1 MLKITSWPL
10 VTLSKDTESA
20 NPPFFWWEEL
30 EFFSWFFFFCNFVGE
45 MDEHFFFFSFIIG
58 SVDFDENTL
67 HSDYIYIILMIN
79 CHLKCVS
86 FTYTTHIVAQLWILM
101 FASTLVCNA
110 CYIYFFF
117 YSYATLKIWNFI

>member
-1 MLKITSWPL
+1 MSVEDHIMAFSHIVQGYRISKSPL
-10 VTLSKDTESA
+10 LLVRGARVFQLG
-20 NPPFFWWEEL
+20 
-30 EFFSWFFFFCNFVGE
+30 FFFVILWGRWMNI
-45 MDEHFFFFSFIIG
+45 FFFSFIIG

-117 YSYATLKIWNFI
+117 YSYATLKI

>member
-1 MLKITSWPL
+1 MSVEDHIMAFSHIVQGYRISKSPL
-10 VTLSKDTESA
+10 LLVRGARVFQL
-20 NPPFFWWEEL
+20 
-30 EFFSWFFFFCNFVGE
+30 FFFFVILWGRWMNI
-45 MDEHFFFFSFIIG
+45 FFFFSFIIG

-67 HSDYIYIILMIN
+67 HSDYIYRILMIN

-86 FTYTTHIVAQLWILM
+86 FTYTTHVVAQLWILM

-117 YSYATLKIWNFI
+117 YSYATLKI

>member
-1 MLKITSWPL
+1 MNI
-10 VTLSKDTESA
+10 
-20 NPPFFWWEEL
+20 
-30 EFFSWFFFFCNFVGE
+30 
-45 MDEHFFFFSFIIG
+45 FFFSFIIG

-67 HSDYIYIILMIN
+67 PSDYIYIILMIN

-110 CYIYFFF
+110 CYIYFFLLFLCNSQNLKF
-117 YSYATLKIWNFI
+117 YLKMLFNF

>member
-1 MLKITSWPL
+1 MSVEDHIMAFSHIVQGYRISKSPL
-10 VTLSKDTESA
+10 LLVRGARVFQLV
-20 NPPFFWWEEL
+20 
-30 EFFSWFFFFCNFVGE
+30 FFFVILWGRWMNI
-45 MDEHFFFFSFIIG
+45 FFFSFIIG

-117 YSYATLKIWNFI
+117 YSYATLKI